1 MKFLTLTSPR
11 GNLPPAVAAAI
22 FQDGKAWLNANL
34 SNGTMD
40 FVHGFPEGGVGVINA
55 DSHED
60 LMEKMRGFPLFPF
73 VDWQVRPLV
82 DIDRSLD
89 SAVEMFKKMAG

>member
-1 MKFLTLTSPR
+1 M
-11 GNLPPAVAAAI
+11 
-22 FQDGKAWLNANL
+22 
-34 SNGTMD
+34 
-40 FVHGFPEGGVGVINA
+40 INA

-60 LMEKMRGFPLFPF
+60 LMEKMRGFPLIPF

>member
-40 FVHGFPEGGVGVINA
+40 FVHGFPEGGG
-55 DSHED
+55 
-60 LMEKMRGFPLFPF
+60 
-73 VDWQVRPLV
+73 
-82 DIDRSLD
+82 
-89 SAVEMFKKMAG
+89 